1 MTKVKSLKNL
11 QVPKILLGIII
22 TLILGGLLNSS
33 IWISKPYSFWL
44 DELYSIT
51 AASENI
57 KSLHSILIRD
67 VHPPLYQILLKLWM
81 LFFGDSELS
90 TRGLSLVFAISSS
103 AYIYSKKKKFGN
115 LFCLIALLFFN
126 TNWLYAFYANEARS
140 YSMMLFF
147 ATLLATNLPAKNE
160 KPSLVF
166 YVSSILLSLTHYFGL
181 LITGVTLALYILTN
195 LKRLKLIF
203 PIFVVGILCLLWP
216 IYHMIIGEILGKSN
230 GNFWIQTGGI
240 FDSFRIAAQGYLPK
254 TGYIGGV
261 LLIVGLFFSIAI
273 TKIKSK
279 HIKSAFLTLT
289 HTAAIIS
296 LIFLILIAL
305 IDKWSPMSTVRNY
318 IVLLPFLS
326 ISIAGTTVY
335 LIDKYPEFGKICL
348 GMLLLYCS
356 LALKISFNEISNK
369 SVGQQDWRGASLFI
383 KNNHNGKNIY
393 YLGSKNNKWQYLISN
408 FYLNKFSNSKLQ
420 AKPLYNNVDET
431 KLNKPFMILYGPLS
445 GSDYDKLK
453 KEMNALGAVQS
464 YKRGIPIDLVEGQIG
479 VYVKN

>member
-1 MTKVKSLKNL
+1 VTKVKSNKNL

-33 IWISKPYSFWL
+33 MWIFKPYSFWL
-44 DELYSIT
+44 DELYSVT

-57 KSLHSILIRD
+57 KSLHSILIGD
-67 VHPPLYQILLKLWM
+67 VHPPLYQIFLKLWM
-81 LFFGDSELS
+81 LIFGDSELS
-90 TRGLSLVFAISSS
+90 TRSLSLVFAISAS
-103 AYIYSKKKKFGN
+103 AYIYSKKKYGN
-115 LFCLIALLFFN
+115 LFCLIVLLFFN

-147 ATLLATNLPAKNE
+147 ATLLAINLPAKNE

-181 LITGVTLALYILTN
+181 LMTGVTLALYILTN

-203 PIFVVGILCLLWP
+203 PIFIVGILCLLWP
-216 IYHMIIGEILGKSN
+216 IYHMIVGEILSKSN

-254 TGYIGGV
+254 TEYIGGV

-279 HIKSAFLTLT
+279 PINTAFLTLT
-289 HTAAIIS
+289 HTASIIS

-305 IDKWSPMSTVRNY
+305 IDKWSSMSTVRNY

-335 LIDKYPEFGKICL
+335 LINKYKEFGKICL
-348 GMLLLYCS
+348 AMLLLYCS
-356 LALKISFNEISNK
+356 LSLKISFNEISNK

-383 KNNHNGKNIY
+383 KNNHDGKNIY
-393 YLGSKNNKWQYLISN
+393 YLGSETNKWQYLVSN
-408 FYLNKFSNSKLQ
+408 FYLKKFSNSKLQ
-420 AKPLYNNVDET
+420 AKPLYDNIDET
-431 KLNKPFMILYGPLS
+431 KLNKPFMLLFGPLG
-445 GSDYDKLK
+445 GSDADKLK

-479 VYVKN
+479 VFVKN